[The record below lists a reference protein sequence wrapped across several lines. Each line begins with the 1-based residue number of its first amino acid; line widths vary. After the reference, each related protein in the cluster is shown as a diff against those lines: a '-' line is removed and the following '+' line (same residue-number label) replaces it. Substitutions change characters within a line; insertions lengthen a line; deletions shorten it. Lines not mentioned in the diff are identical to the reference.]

1 MTYDDYTDYIE
12 PVYMANSDDKN
23 KFCKKF
29 RKLFYNR
36 VQALIGV
43 VYKEAISAVYGGDF
57 ISFNSQA
64 KAYINDIKFCGK
76 EFLMKLAT
84 QFCEQYQKE
93 ALADLD

>member
-1 MTYDDYTDYIE
+1 MQNGCFDSEKGSQEYQDYYTQLNNLE
-12 PVYMANSDDKN
+12 N
-23 KFCKKF
+23 
-29 RKLFYNR
+29 
-36 VQALIGV
+36 LIGV